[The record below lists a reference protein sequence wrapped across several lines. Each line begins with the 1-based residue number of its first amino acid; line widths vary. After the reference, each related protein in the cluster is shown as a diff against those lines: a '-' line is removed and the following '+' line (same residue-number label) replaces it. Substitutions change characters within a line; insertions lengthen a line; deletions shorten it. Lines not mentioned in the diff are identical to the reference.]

1 MGHTFTGPT
10 EGFTLTK
17 VIYNDTY
24 DVEGYIGYLPSDNS
38 IYVTFRGTDS
48 AKNDYVDSLIDK
60 TTYTMWPECNCTVHT
75 GFQMAALTV
84 ADDVLTEVQRL

>member
-10 EGFTLTK
+10 AGFTLTK

-38 IYVTFRGTDS
+38 IYVTFRGTNS
-48 AKNDYVDSLIDK
+48 AKNDYVDSLVDK
-60 TTYTMWPECNCTVHT
+60 TTYTMWPDCNCTVHT
-75 GFQMAALTV
+75 GF
-84 ADDVLTEVQRL
+84 